1 MENFLLALSEKVIK
15 VMNETMILELIRQM
29 TDRISRLES
38 QQFYLLATSVF
49 TLIGIIVNLYL
60 TAIKRKLK
68 RGENND

>member
-1 MENFLLALSEKVIK
+1 
-15 VMNETMILELIRQM
+15 MNETMILELIRQM

>member
-1 MENFLLALSEKVIK
+1 MLENFLLSLTEKVIK

-60 TAIKRKLK
+60 TVLKRKDK
-68 RGENND
+68 RSNDI